1 MNQRTLLDRLWSP
14 AGFGLVLLL
23 LLFPF
28 LTVSCGTEQPI
39 ESTFTGLDLVIGGGP
54 DMTGPGIDEGVE
66 NEITAL
72 FAADLD
78 ADAFAILGVIAVL
91 LGMAT
96 QLLPDRLAR
105 HGSGAG
111 LALAA
116 GALLTVAV
124 VRAPE
129 RVDTAWQRFAETADL
144 ADDVVPSTSIQYG
157 YWLVLAVLAVLFLAH
172 SAVVLRTARL
182 GAPRP
187 ASSPPSAGDEATERQ
202 LL

>member
-54 DMTGPGIDEGVE
+54 DMTGPGVDEGVE

-78 ADAFAILGVIAVL
+78 ADAFAILAVVAVL

-111 LALAA
+111 LALIA
-116 GALLTVAV
+116 GGLLTVAV
-124 VRAPE
+124 VRAPG
-129 RVDTAWQRFAETADL
+129 RVDTAWQRFAETAEL
-144 ADDVVPSTSIQYG
+144 ADDIVPTTSIEYG
-157 YWLVLAVLAVLFLAH
+157 YWLVLAVLAALFVAH
-172 SAVVLRTARL
+172 SAVVLHTARL
-182 GAPRP
+182 GAMRP
-187 ASSPPSAGDEATERQ
+187 APIPPPPADEPTERQ

>member
-28 LTVSCGTEQPI
+28 LTVSCGNEQPI

-54 DMTGPGIDEGVE
+54 EMTGPGIDEKFE
-66 NEITAL
+66 NEVTAL

-78 ADAFAILGVIAVL
+78 ADAFAILAVVAVL

-96 QLLPDRLAR
+96 QLLPDRLSR
-105 HGSGAG
+105 HGLGAG
-111 LALAA
+111 LALVA
-116 GALLTVAV
+116 GGLLTVAV
-124 VRAPE
+124 VRAPG
-129 RVDTAWQRFAETADL
+129 RVDTAWRRFAESA
-144 ADDVVPSTSIQYG
+144 ADDLVPATSIRYG

-172 SAVVLRTARL
+172 SAVVLHTARL

-187 ASSPPSAGDEATERQ
+187 SS
-202 LL
+202 